1 MGHITLIEDIRL
13 PLPSLE
19 STEVQASTATQA
31 AEAHAVPAPVDL
43 PALVATYSAL
53 LYRVA
58 HSILRSRTEAEDVVQ
73 DVFLRLVEHRFDLS
87 AIRDMRVWLVRIAWN
102 LALDRRRRIRPDQ
115 MNEIF
120 AHSLVARTVPTDQAL
135 DETRRMHAALRA
147 LEKLPNA
154 EQHVLLLAAIEELS
168 TKEIATVME
177 KSESAVRALL
187 FRARTRLRE
196 RLGKLDKGG
205 KA

>member
-1 MGHITLIEDIRL
+1 MGPITLIEDIRL
-13 PLPSLE
+13 ALPSAE
-19 STEVQASTATQA
+19 STGTQA
-31 AEAHAVPAPVDL
+31 ADALAVPTPVDL

-73 DVFLRLVEHRFDLS
+73 DVFLRLVEQRFNLS

-102 LALDRRRRIRPDQ
+102 LALDRRRRIRPSQ
-115 MNEIF
+115 MNEVF
-120 AHSLVARTVPTDQAL
+120 AQSLVARTTPTDQAL
-135 DETRRMHAALRA
+135 DEARRMHAALRA
-147 LEKLPNA
+147 LEKLPKA
-154 EQHVLLLAAIEELS
+154 EHHVLLLAAIEELS

-187 FRARTRLRE
+187 FRARSRLRE
-196 RLGKLDKGG
+196 RLGKGG